1 MCAVCIRNFGKRSL
15 CWIPLMFNEHDI
27 PTKHIQYVWQN
38 IWNVPVK
45 HKIADDSYDCH
56 EHNGIG
62 DDPFDDV

>member
-1 MCAVCIRNFGKRSL
+1 
-15 CWIPLMFNEHDI
+15 MFNEHDI

-56 EHNGIG
+56 EHDGIG